1 MLYNTNFIRKE
12 FRNSYTQQ
20 NFSYRRQVSLGVFL
34 GLLTF
39 ALYFSLQ
46 TLKESVIN
54 NVAPYLLLPS
64 FFSTLYIYLLVSL
77 TFNVWL
83 YIVNYEYMTLLEVRQ
98 NRWYALVQLGY
109 SPTRLIAS
117 KIVARI
123 LAQLGTYTVG
133 YIATVFL
140 TSFLKFPLVTGYL
153 FTMYLMGALDIVLLA
168 MLSLAMSLFIRDMY
182 NARYMVGIIAVCV
195 IGFKF
200 ISHYFA
206 ILSDRTLMNDLANMF
221 DTTQTAYMAVVGAVI
236 VLCVALCLVRGI
248 QLARIYNRPL
258 PRSLPLLK
266 HKPDGTV
273 VVGITL
279 SRRQKLKQILEA
291 EATPSGNG
299 KKWNLPSVITSI
311 FVVVSITA
319 MVLMNIVVLAFGY
332 ASPEKETSI
341 NGVIPYV
348 FQSHTMEPDI
358 MFNDVAFFRKIDM
371 LEPLHIGEILLFKDG
386 TNSVGVGQL
395 KEILTDPETNA
406 PTGELKTDILYYA
419 DERYRGMAEQTVER
433 EKVYGVHTGNNR
445 WFGAI
450 VLFAN
455 TIIGRL
461 ILLLIPTF
469 LIFFYEPIVSFFKA
483 ITKEKEMRSHGT
495 PVSPP

>member
-20 NFSYRRQVSLGVFL
+20 SFSYRRQVSLGVFL

-46 TLKESVIN
+46 TLKESVVN

-64 FFSTLYIYLLVSL
+64 FFSTLYIYLLISL
-77 TFNVWL
+77 MFNVWL
-83 YIVNYEYMTLLEVRQ
+83 YIANYEYMTLLEVRQ

-109 SPTRLIAS
+109 SPMGLIAS
-117 KIVARI
+117 KIIARI

-153 FTMYLMGALDIVLLA
+153 FTMYLMGMLDIVLLA
-168 MLSLAMSLFIRDMY
+168 ILSLTMSLFIRDMY
-182 NARYMVGIIAVCV
+182 NARYMVGIIALCV

-200 ISHYFA
+200 ISHYFS
-206 ILSDRTLMNDLANMF
+206 ILSDRTLMNDLNNMF
-221 DTTQTAYMAVVGAVI
+221 DTAQTAYMAVVAAVI
-236 VLCVALCLVRGI
+236 MICVALCLTRGI

-258 PRSLPLLK
+258 LRSLPLLK
-266 HKPDGTV
+266 RKPDGTV
-273 VVGITL
+273 VEGVSL
-279 SRRQKLKQILEA
+279 SRRQKLKKILEA
-291 EATPSGNG
+291 EATPSGSG
-299 KKWNLPSVITSI
+299 KKWNLPSVLSGI
-311 FVVVSITA
+311 FVVVSIA
-319 MVLMNIVVLAFGY
+319 GMVLVNIVVLAFGY

-348 FQSHTMEPDI
+348 FQSHTMEPAI
-358 MFNDVAFFRKIDM
+358 MFNDVAFFKKIDFQEK
-371 LEPLHIGEILLFKDG
+371 LNVGDIILFKDS
-386 TNSVGVGQL
+386 TNSVGVGQI
-395 KEILTDPETNA
+395 KEFLTDPETGR

-419 DERYRGMAEQTVER
+419 DERYRGMAEQTALR

-469 LIFFYEPIVSFFKA
+469 LIFFYEPIVSFFRT
-483 ITKEKEMRSHGT
+483 ITKEKQARDRGETLSI
-495 PVSPP
+495 

>member
-64 FFSTLYIYLLVSL
+64 FFSTLYIYLLISL
-77 TFNVWL
+77 MFNVWL
-83 YIVNYEYMTLLEVRQ
+83 YIVNFEYMTLLEVRQ

-109 SPTRLIAS
+109 SPMRMISS
-117 KIVARI
+117 KIIARI

-133 YIATVFL
+133 YMATVFL
-140 TSFLKFPLVTGYL
+140 TSFLKFPLVTSYL
-153 FTMYLMGALDIVLLA
+153 FTMYLMGVLDIVLLA
-168 MLSLAMSLFIRDMY
+168 MLSLTMSLYIRDMY
-182 NARYMVGIIAVCV
+182 NARYMVGIIALCV

-200 ISHYFA
+200 ISNYFT
-206 ILSDRTLMNDLANMF
+206 ILSDRTRMNDLVNMF
-221 DTTQTAYMAVVGAVI
+221 DTTQTAYMAVVAAVI
-236 VLCVALCLVRGI
+236 VICVALCMTRGI
-248 QLARIYNRPL
+248 QLARVYNRPL
-258 PRSLPLLK
+258 LRSIPLLK
-266 HKPDGTV
+266 RKPDGTV
-273 VVGITL
+273 VIGITL
-279 SRRQKLKQILEA
+279 SRGQKLKKILEA
-291 EATPSGNG
+291 EATPSGKG
-299 KKWNLPSVITSI
+299 KKWNLPAVLTGI

-319 MVLMNIVVLAFGY
+319 MVLINIVVLAFGY

-341 NGVIPYV
+341 SGVIPYV

-358 MFNDVAFFRKIDM
+358 MFNDVAFFKKIDM
-371 LEPLHIGEILLFKDG
+371 QEKLQVGDILLFKDS
-386 TNSVGVGQL
+386 TDSVGVGQL
-395 KEILTDPETNA
+395 KEFITDPETNE

-419 DERYRGMAEQTVER
+419 DERYRGMAEQKVLR

-469 LIFFYEPIVSFFKA
+469 LIFFYEPIVSFFKT
-483 ITKEKEMRSHGT
+483 ITKEKEGRAHGDT
-495 PVSPP
+495 IP